1 MSGGRPGSALLVL
14 PWRRAGVDQSAQG
27 REAPGRHLRRLP
39 PSKSPKRFV
48 RPAVPRPAAEGHF
61 GTGGQPRPRDKRG
74 PRAAGFCPAPRPRP
88 DLRRGAGGYGR
99 VIVHGTWSSGEIR
112 SPSVKSSGHTRRSAS
127 TLSPA
132 PTAGLSRCVPDPVP
146 DPVLKTTRPRSLK
159 DLPPGS
165 SQKKP
170 ATPTL
175 GPERKPVG
183 RGGPGGSGAVDTVRA
198 RVSGGIQKIAGG
210 QRGLG
215 RVTDPVAAHR

>member
-1 MSGGRPGSALLVL
+1 M
-14 PWRRAGVDQSAQG
+14 
-27 REAPGRHLRRLP
+27 
-39 PSKSPKRFV
+39 
-48 RPAVPRPAAEGHF
+48 
-61 GTGGQPRPRDKRG
+61 
-74 PRAAGFCPAPRPRP
+74 
-88 DLRRGAGGYGR
+88 
-99 VIVHGTWSSGEIR
+99 
-112 SPSVKSSGHTRRSAS
+112 KSSGHTRRSAS
-127 TLSPA
+127 ALSPA

-175 GPERKPVG
+175 GPEGKPVG
-183 RGGPGGSGAVDTVRA
+183 REGQGGSGAVDTVRA

-215 RVTDPVAAHR
+215 RVTDPGAAHR